1 MMQEVLDN
9 YGSLMKSLLA
19 GCLGAGV
26 TFIEELTFF
35 VRLLIAIVTLLYIV
49 WKFYVEY
56 RKFVW
61 RKADRNSGK
70 SKGYDKKE

>member
-1 MMQEVLDN
+1 MHQILDN

-19 GCLGAGV
+19 ASLGAGI

-35 VRLLIAIVTLLYIV
+35 VRLLIAIATLIYIV
-49 WKFYVEY
+49 WKFYMEY

-61 RKADRNSGK
+61 RKNDRRDGINR
-70 SKGYDKKE
+70 GYDQKDK